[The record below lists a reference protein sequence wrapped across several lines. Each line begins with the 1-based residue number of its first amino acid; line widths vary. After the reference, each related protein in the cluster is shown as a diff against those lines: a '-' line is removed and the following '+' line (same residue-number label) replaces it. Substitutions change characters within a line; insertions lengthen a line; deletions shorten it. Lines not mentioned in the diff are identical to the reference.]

1 MYVFRFTLVATLA
14 TALLF
19 GCDDDGSPLE
29 KVDEGG
35 GPPAAGAPGDPG
47 GDAPA
52 APRQPPTE
60 APDTPTPTDTPPP
73 APSDRADVRL
83 DDVWGEGVEI
93 DVEELRW
100 AAEGE
105 LLFRVGLTDPST
117 GEPVPADARH
127 FRFAEDDVPLGAEA
141 LFDVQRAKDLRVVLV
156 LDLSRSILEAD
167 ALEPLRTAARALVES
182 LPREARVS
190 IVGFATDHDLL
201 VDFTAD
207 AAEVLDV
214 IDRLRPAEGTAGRFT
229 NLWGAVRFAAD
240 HLTTE
245 REGSRAIV
253 VFSDGRDNVAEADL
267 RTALDVVDLVDATV
281 YAVGLGA
288 DVDTDGLARLAG
300 GDRVT
305 MTSDPAALAEVFGDI
320 GSRLGEWL
328 TVSYVTP
335 KRRGSHSLDVKIE
348 VERGA
353 AGFRATFSLP

>member
-1 MYVFRFTLVATLA
+1 MYVSRLTLIATLL
-14 TALLF
+14 ALAF
-19 GCDDDGSPLE
+19 VGCDDDGSPLS
-29 KVDEGG
+29 KVDEGD
-35 GPPAAGAPGDPG
+35 GPPASEPG
-47 GDAPA
+47 GDAPP
-52 APRQPPTE
+52 APRQPPAE

-73 APSDRADVRL
+73 APTDRADVRL

-105 LLFRVGLTDPST
+105 LLFRVGLTDPAT
-117 GEPVPADARH
+117 GEPVAADARH

-167 ALEPLRTAARALVES
+167 ALEPLRAAARTLVES

-214 IDRLRPAEGTAGRFT
+214 IDRLRPADGTAGRFT

-267 RTALDVVDLVDATV
+267 STALDVVDLVEATV

-328 TVSYVTP
+328 TVTYVTP
-335 KRRGSHSLDVKIE
+335 KRRGRHTLDVKIE

-353 AGFRATFSLP
+353 AGFRASFSLP